1 MGGTQNNKVI
11 PHRYDLCKNL
21 PRQYRFVEK
30 WICLSSCPEISGL
43 ELAWLRRHVR
53 SRLPHMVFH
62 PCRIHPHSES
72 RKTWICMTGNL
83 LQVWQ
88 PYAGTFSSFF
98 GGVGGVSYKRRFFST
113 HVHFSCFAYG
123 CVCKSSPCVAA
134 SISNV
139 QTNFG
144 RVTELKLGAGRHFK
158 VVGQRTTKN
167 LLWGKK
173 PIEWLATV
181 LFLLI
186 VQNKYKNIVHS
197 AVYYYYSFV
206 V

>member
-1 MGGTQNNKVI
+1 MTSAKTFPDSTDLWKNESACLPVQRYQAWSLRGCGGTSGAVSLTWFSTLVVSVLTQKAGKHGFVWLEI
-11 PHRYDLCKNL
+11 CCK
-21 PRQYRFVEK
+21 
-30 WICLSSCPEISGL
+30 SG
-43 ELAWLRRHVR
+43 
-53 SRLPHMVFH
+53 SHMLGHFH
-62 PCRIHPHSES
+62 
-72 RKTWICMTGNL
+72 L
-83 LQVWQ
+83 
-88 PYAGTFSSFF
+88 FF
-98 GGVGGVSYKRRFFST
+98 GGWGGVSYKRRFFST